1 MRINKYISSSG
12 FCSRRMA
19 EQYILE
25 GRVYVNGK
33 QAEIQTVIEEND
45 VVTIDGQEIKPK
57 DPAVYILLSKPA
69 GITCTTER
77 HVEGNIIDYVNYP
90 ERIFPVGRLDKDSTG
105 AILLTNDGDIVNDLL
120 REENGHDK
128 EYEVTVDHKLT
139 DEFLNHLREGVKIY
153 NPVTN
158 SYVVTKSCRI
168 KKINQRMFRIILT
181 QGYNRQIR
189 RMCSAY
195 QYQVRSLKRIRFINL
210 TLENLDEGKWRYL
223 TEKEIN
229 EIKKYKKGANQL

>member
-57 DPAVYILLSKPA
+57 DPEVYILLNKPA

-223 TEKEIN
+223 TEKEID

>member
-57 DPAVYILLSKPA
+57 EPEVYILLNKPA

-120 REENGHDK
+120 R
-128 EYEVTVDHKLT
+128 
-139 DEFLNHLREGVKIY
+139 
-153 NPVTN
+153 
-158 SYVVTKSCRI
+158 
-168 KKINQRMFRIILT
+168 
-181 QGYNRQIR
+181 
-189 RMCSAY
+189 
-195 QYQVRSLKRIRFINL
+195 
-210 TLENLDEGKWRYL
+210 
-223 TEKEIN
+223 
-229 EIKKYKKGANQL
+229 